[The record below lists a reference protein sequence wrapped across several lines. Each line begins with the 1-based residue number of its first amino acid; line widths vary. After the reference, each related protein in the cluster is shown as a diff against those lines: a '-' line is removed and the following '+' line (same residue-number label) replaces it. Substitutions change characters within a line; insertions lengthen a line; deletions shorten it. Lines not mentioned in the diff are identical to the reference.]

1 MQAFFGV
8 FDGHGGAKAADFVSK
23 NISKNVM
30 AEVTKRGDDGVEV
43 AIKNGYLATD
53 AEFLKEGVCGG
64 ACCVTA
70 LIREGELLVSNAGD
84 CRAVLSRG
92 GIAEALTS
100 DHRPSR
106 EDEMDRVR
114 KMVS

>member
-1 MQAFFGV
+1 
-8 FDGHGGAKAADFVSK
+8 
-23 NISKNVM
+23 M
-30 AEVTKRGDDGVEV
+30 AEVTKRGDEAIEV

-53 AEFLKEGVCGG
+53 SEFLKEDVSGG

-84 CRAVLSRG
+84 CRAVMSRG

-106 EDEMDRVR
+106 EDELSRIQTLVR
-114 KMVS
+114 CYSFSPLFGMKVRQAFDII